1 MGVEIQRMK
10 FIRQV
15 FTSAAIPE
23 WVKPTKEFLQL
34 LKEDSE
40 EILPW
45 FFCDEKAIY
54 SANLALKNNYRN
66 RELFVFAH
74 RDDSDLIAFFEKSK
88 PGKVVL
94 VYNFDD
100 PGYEAGPE
108 FVSFEAWYE
117 YAIKVENGD
126 HFFDNIPGID
136 FDPHRDSQ
144 E

>member
-1 MGVEIQRMK
+1 MK

-15 FTSAAIPE
+15 FTSAAIPD

-34 LKEDSE
+34 VKEDSE

-54 SANLALKNNYRN
+54 SANIALKVNYHN
-66 RELFVFAH
+66 RDLFVFAH
-74 RDDSDLIAFFEKSK
+74 REDGDEIACFEKSK
-88 PGKVVL
+88 PGKVVI

-108 FVSFEAWYE
+108 FVSFEDWYE
-117 YAIKVENGD
+117 YARKVENGN
-126 HFFDNIPGID
+126 HSFDDVPGID
-136 FDPHRDSQ
+136 FDPHQDPKK
-144 E
+144 